1 GAVGKDVARGPSVR
15 HDHGSR
21 QMSADFQTE
30 IRFLGAKS
38 CPAFVRAPEGD
49 GCAERFIRTLKE
61 TLLGVRRFD
70 TIEDLRNVLLAVQR
84 THDERWQIER
94 HGHRPPTAIRRERT
108 IDIQTAA

>member
-1 GAVGKDVARGPSVR
+1 MTTVATGEGSAAVLIAVDHCSAECVGVHASLRATRRDALEPIRPAARTSFGAVGKDVARGPSVR

-61 TLLGVRRFD
+61 TLLG
-70 TIEDLRNVLLAVQR
+70 
-84 THDERWQIER
+84 
-94 HGHRPPTAIRRERT
+94 
-108 IDIQTAA
+108 